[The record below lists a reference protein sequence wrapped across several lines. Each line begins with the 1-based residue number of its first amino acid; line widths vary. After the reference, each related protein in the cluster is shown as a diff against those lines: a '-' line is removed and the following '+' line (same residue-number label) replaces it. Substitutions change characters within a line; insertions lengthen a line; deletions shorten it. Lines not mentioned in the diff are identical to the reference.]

1 MINDLLLGLVFS
13 LAIAVAAWRLRA
25 LDLSGAIAAVI
36 VGTAIFGIGG
46 LTASAALIA
55 FFISGSILS
64 ALPLAPERKEKK
76 KMARD
81 NNGVGTLQMGAGRNW
96 KQVVA
101 NGGLPA
107 LGIVI
112 ARLIPEF
119 QNSALYFFFGTIAAS
134 AADSWATEIGIRYGS
149 NVRDILTWRPAP
161 GGVSGGI
168 SMMGMLASLAGATVI
183 AMTLLIPFKGV
194 TPAHLFVGVIISGLL
209 GSVVDSI
216 LGSSLQAVYWC
227 EECQCLVEKPIHCSR
242 PAILRK
248 GYKIVTNNAVNFVS
262 SAISGL
268 FLIVL
273 LDFTK

>member
-1 MINDLLLGLVFS
+1 MTNDLLLGLVFS
-13 LAIAVAAWRLRA
+13 LAIAVLAWRLRA
-25 LDLSGAIAAVI
+25 LDISGAIGAVI
-36 VGTAIFGIGG
+36 VGTIIFGIGG
-46 LTASAALIA
+46 LTASIALVA

-64 ALPLAPERKEKK
+64 ALPLDSKRREKK
-76 KMARD
+76 KMAGD
-81 NNGVGTLQMGAGRNW
+81 TIGLGTLQMGVGRNW

-107 LGIVI
+107 LGIAI
-112 ARLIPEF
+112 ARFIPGL
-119 QNSALYFFFGTIAAS
+119 QTAALYFYFGAIAAS

-149 NVRDILTWRPAP
+149 NVRDILTWRPAQ

-168 SMMGMLASLAGATVI
+168 STMGMLASLAGAGFI
-183 AMTLLIPFKGV
+183 ALTLFIPFKGAAPPRV
-194 TPAHLFVGVIISGLL
+194 FVGVVMCGFL

-227 EECQCLVEKPIHCSR
+227 EDCQCLVEKPIHCSR

-248 GYKIVTNNAVNFVS
+248 GYKLITNNVVNFIS